1 MARHFLNLKG
11 AQTVATGA
19 FKLTRRA
26 IADVYQ
32 AAAMGVIHGEAGLG
46 KTFAVEQALG
56 GWPDIESCW
65 AAFPSQPTMRQ
76 VTTTLLELITRVPSA
91 ERNRFYATA
100 LLIDELARRPRVVV
114 IDEAQRLNRECI
126 ECLRHLH
133 DHPATT
139 FALLLVGGDGCW
151 EVLSR
156 EPMLRSRIYRRVT
169 FRPLESRE
177 VLDVLPRYHRL
188 YQHVDGELLLFIDDN
203 FAHGNFRNWASFTGW
218 NSYTL
223 RPSLNA
229 LSDTLRRELHRAHSG
244 RASLNPKVAFI
255 LLGVINAGGRESWLH
270 RLPAADRNG
279 VELLMRQG
287 LIERTGR
294 EHLAPTADVVYS
306 LHLEPLVRADDEER
320 ED

>member
-26 IADVYQ
+26 VADVYQ

-156 EPMLRSRIYRRVT
+156 EPMLRSR
-169 FRPLESRE
+169 
-177 VLDVLPRYHRL
+177 L

-294 EHLAPTADVVYS
+294 EHLAPTADVVFS